1 MSTQAHGSET
11 EFLIVGAGP
20 AGASLACFLTSYG
33 TSNRHAGIWNKT
45 HK

>member
-1 MSTQAHGSET
+1 MSIQAQGNET

-33 TSNRHAGIWNKT
+33 TFNGHT
-45 HK
+45 TV